1 MFWCMKTKMKCNKIT
16 GNDMDTISNLF
27 FYEINVRRTLLKQCS
42 KIKMYLNFEITE
54 AMLPKDGEVFWAG
67 NFGPSGLVAKI
78 QAEEGPFV
86 AKSPSTPPAASKIS

>member
-1 MFWCMKTKMKCNKIT
+1 MTWTQY
-16 GNDMDTISNLF
+16 LF
-27 FYEINVRRTLLKQCS
+27 FPRNQRILKQCS
-42 KIKMYLNFEITE
+42 KIKMYSSFEITE

-86 AKSPSTPPAASKIS
+86 AKSPSTPLAASKI